1 MPYTKKRRD
10 HADSDGI
17 LEENTQ
23 IDFAWIVFIGL
34 QIGYTEKEIS
44 KMYLGKWQELFEH
57 FKWLHNM
64 QMTRTIF
71 QEKKRISLLDL

>member
-17 LEENTQ
+17 IEENTQ

-34 QIGYTEKEIS
+34 QIV
-44 KMYLGKWQELFEH
+44 YLGKWQELFEH

-64 QMTRTIF
+64 KMTRTIF
-71 QEKKRISLLDL
+71 KEKKRTSLLDL